1 MNLYKELATLRCFT
15 HNNMVQLT
23 GSESAAIWHIK
34 SYLQKGAA
42 IWHIKS
48 YLQKGYIE
56 RVRCDLY
63 AVISMETG
71 DGFAGVPPDWEYGS
85 RFARGA

>member
-1 MNLYKELATLRCFT
+1 MKYYESMANMGCFSRSELSEALNLCDATVATL
-15 HNNMVQLT
+15 
-23 GSESAAIWHIK
+23 
-34 SYLQKGAA
+34 LQQYQK
-42 IWHIKS
+42 
-48 YLQKGYIE
+48 KGYIE

>member
-1 MNLYKELATLRCFT
+1 MNLYKELATLRCVT

-23 GSESAAIWHIK
+23 GSES
-34 SYLQKGAA
+34 AA